1 MATPEKKPAST
12 RKPAKRG
19 PTKAA
24 ALKALG
30 LTQEDLKAIK
40 DVKSVREEVQTLREQ
55 IVAERAYFDQVPD
68 TTGLEDDV
76 SEDAPAPKP
85 EEEPVW
91 YARNLRGVEF
101 RMRLGRQTDKQAPKP
116 LKPRG
121 QRGDMIRLE
130 PGDLTDEYL
139 LANIELNCVEVIT
152 QAEAQKVI
160 TGQSTNQQTAAHP
173 AKAMLRNPLGQEYA
187 EGAIQGVDQHVDQ
200 SVVVAELEPV
210 GGEYGEIKF
219 SRQQR
224 GSFERTTQVDGQSA
238 EQDRQLGGNPHIVSD
253 GFAAARA
260 ADAHARRKD
269 LQGPEAGLPAGTRVT
284 VDTPK
289 KVVVPKPKGA

>member
-1 MATPEKKPAST
+1 MATPAKKKPATT
-12 RKPAKRG
+12 RKSTKRG

-30 LTQEDLKAIK
+30 ITQEKLDLLKTLSSRAEDLPTAAELEAK
-40 DVKSVREEVQTLREQ
+40 TVAQQEAKQTAYVRVVEEPE
-55 IVAERAYFDQVPD
+55 
-68 TTGLEDDV
+68 TT
-76 SEDAPAPKP
+76 
-85 EEEPVW
+85 EEPVW

-101 RMRLGRQTDKQAPKP
+101 RMRLGRQQNDKRPPKP

-121 QRGDMIRLE
+121 QRGDMMRLE

-139 LANIELNCVEVIT
+139 LANIELDCIEILT
-152 QAEAQKVI
+152 AAEAQKVVV
-160 TGQSTNQQTAAHP
+160 GQSTNQQTAVHP
-173 AKAMLRNPLGQEYA
+173 AKAMLRNPLGQEYE
-187 EGAIQGVDQHVDQ
+187 EGAIQGVDQYVDQ

-210 GGEYGEIKF
+210 GDEYGEIKF

-269 LQGPEAGLPAGTRVT
+269 LQGPEAGLPAGAKVV